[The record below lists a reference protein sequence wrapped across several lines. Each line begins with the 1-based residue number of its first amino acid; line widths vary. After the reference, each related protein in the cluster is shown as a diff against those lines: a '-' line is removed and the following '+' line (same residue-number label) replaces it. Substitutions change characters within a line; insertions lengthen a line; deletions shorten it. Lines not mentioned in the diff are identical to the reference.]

1 MHISVDRLKAS
12 CRKLKLLLTRIKPLE
27 AGILLAMLLVV
38 GGIWSFIALAD
49 EMLEGEIRHLD
60 VLIIKAFRNPADLS
74 DPLGPK
80 WFEGMMRDIT
90 ALGSVFF
97 LITITLAVIGF
108 LLLQKKKGMALFTFV
123 AVSGGLLLS
132 TALKHIFDRPRP
144 DLVSHEV
151 YVGTASFPSGHS
163 MLSAVVFLTL
173 GGLLARYT
181 RQKRLKIYV
190 LSLSILASLLVG
202 ISRIYLG
209 VHWPSDVLA
218 GWTAG
223 ASWALLCWAIA
234 LLLQRRGELEENIE
248 N

>member
-1 MHISVDRLKAS
+1 MQISIDRLKATY
-12 CRKLKLLLTRIKPLE
+12 RNFKLLLSRIKPLE

-38 GGIWSFIALAD
+38 GGIWSFIALVD
-49 EMLEGEIRHLD
+49 EMLEGEIRDLD
-60 VLIIKAFRNPADLS
+60 VLIIEAFRNPADLS

-97 LITITLAVIGF
+97 LTTLTLAVIGF
-108 LLLQKKKGMALFTFV
+108 LLLQKKKGMALFTIV

-151 YVGTASFPSGHS
+151 YVNSAGFPSGHS

-181 RQKRLKIYV
+181 RQKRLKVYV

-223 ASWALLCWAIA
+223 ASWALLCWVIA
-234 LLLQRRGELEENIE
+234 LLLQRRGGLEENIE